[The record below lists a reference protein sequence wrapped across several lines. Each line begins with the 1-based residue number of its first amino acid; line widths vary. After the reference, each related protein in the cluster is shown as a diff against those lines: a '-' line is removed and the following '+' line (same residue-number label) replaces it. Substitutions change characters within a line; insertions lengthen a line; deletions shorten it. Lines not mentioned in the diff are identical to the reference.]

1 MAWSGMIAVMFV
13 ACRPSEAEAVLQA
26 MKHLALIH
34 PQHRLVPLDRMV
46 LVAAAQ
52 LAFDPPVDDID
63 LDALVPIGP
72 EQLAARIADPDLRRV
87 AAELFAILAL
97 TEGELDEDRLREAV
111 RFNHA
116 LGHREAYVHDL
127 IELAR
132 GHRQWVQADLVRR
145 NLDTFPGMAADMRLH
160 GAYPY
165 TGTPED
171 DARAARYLALGELP
185 ETTFGRAY
193 FEHFHVHG
201 FGFPGQVGALTEYF
215 AAPHD
220 SIHVL
225 SGYGTSTQGELLVS
239 AFTAGMHQP
248 DALAAHILPTL
259 LEWQVGLDLSF
270 AVAPETGWLDP
281 RKYLVAID
289 RGRRSTHDVL
299 DGPWDVFAHAA
310 RDLEEL
316 RAEFGITPLA
326 PQDAAI
332 GIEPHGR

>member
-1 MAWSGMIAVMFV
+1 MACA
-13 ACRPSEAEAVLQA
+13 PTEAEAVLQA

-34 PQHRLVPLDRMV
+34 PQHRVVPLDRMAIE
-46 LVAAAQ
+46 AAAQ
-52 LAFDPPVDDID
+52 LAFVPPLTDVDI
-63 LDALVPIGP
+63 DALVPLGP
-72 EQLAARIADPDLRRV
+72 EQLADRVTDPDVRQV
-87 AAELFAILAL
+87 AAELLAILAL
-97 TEGELDEDRLREAV
+97 TEGEIDADRLREAV

-116 LGHREAYVHDL
+116 LGHHEAYVHDL
-127 IELAR
+127 VELAR
-132 GHRQWVQADLVRR
+132 GHRQWVQADMVRR
-145 NLDTFPGMAADMRLH
+145 NLETFPGMAADMKVH

-165 TGTPED
+165 TGTPADE
-171 DARAARYLALGELP
+171 ALAARYLALGDLP
-185 ETTFGRAY
+185 TTTFGRAY
-193 FEHFHVHG
+193 YEHFHVHG
-201 FGFPGQVGALTEYF
+201 FGFPGQVGALTELF
-215 AAPHD
+215 AGPHD

-270 AVAPETGWLDP
+270 AVAPESGWLDP
-281 RKYLVAID
+281 RKYLIALD
-289 RGRRSTHDVL
+289 RGRASTHDVL
-299 DGPWDVFAHAA
+299 DGPWDVFAHAE

-326 PQDAAI
+326 PGDAGI